1 MKQQHLTE
9 FYLEQLQPT
18 WLSTKRLR
26 MLYAWINRLGINL
39 IFGLILGLS
48 IGLVHGLVSGLVSG
62 LVAGLV
68 FWLVAGLNTRLEQS
82 GIQVIEAL
90 NWSWKNLRRGPPIDL
105 IFGLAFWLVVG
116 VGIGQVRGLVSAL
129 IGALIFG
136 LIRGLSATQID
147 EHMRIH
153 PNQGIRTSG
162 WNALRF
168 GSVSGLACGLACGL
182 AFGLNTGLNIGLNIG
197 LGFGLLCG
205 ALQPH
210 FVRTL
215 LKSNP
220 NIGVRMFVSPSEA
233 KWKGCSHGR
242 RNAQGRETTT

>member
-1 MKQQHLTE
+1 MHAGAASPQRDFTPQQICQWLTWLAQHMKQQHLTE

-26 MLYAWINRLGINL
+26 MLYAWINM
-39 IFGLILGLS
+39 
-48 IGLVHGLVSGLVSG
+48 LVSGLVSG

-68 FWLVAGLNTRLEQS
+68 LALVDGLNTRLEQS

-182 AFGLNTGLNIGLNIG
+182 AFGLNTGLNMGLNIG
-197 LGFGLLCG
+197 L
-205 ALQPH
+205 
-210 FVRTL
+210 V
-215 LKSNP
+215 
-220 NIGVRMFVSPSEA
+220 V
-233 KWKGCSHGR
+233 
-242 RNAQGRETTT
+242 